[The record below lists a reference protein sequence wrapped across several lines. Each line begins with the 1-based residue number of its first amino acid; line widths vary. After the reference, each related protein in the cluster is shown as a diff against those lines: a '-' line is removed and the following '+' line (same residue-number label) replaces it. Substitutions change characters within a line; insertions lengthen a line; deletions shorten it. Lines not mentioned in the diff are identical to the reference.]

1 MSNEELNLTKLV
13 DTLEDEK
20 TGAHARKGFAY
31 QDWWAAHKSFELLSK
46 TNSKDFA
53 IGVEIKEDVI
63 VIDSLENPSQFEFY
77 QIKKKEPSNWSIAGL
92 LKAEKKVSAPEKS
105 TLSKL
110 YSRYIDFK
118 TDATNL
124 YFVSNAQL
132 QIEVQDKN
140 GKKKFFLHNSNF
152 ASDVD
157 ITNLSKIEK
166 KIKTEL
172 KLENNEPIKFD
183 RLNFQRSDISALSPD
198 MSVIGAVTGLNE
210 ENRFPFRL
218 NNISSTCRLLASK
231 FQNLGM
237 NTDFASNISQLQ
249 KRCLTKIELL
259 EFLKTLN
266 ENFHSPEDYLK
277 EGIKQLQS
285 ESYPFPRLELLKD
298 ESKQLLVHITDRTKL
313 EIQNLFNQANLLYI
327 TNKNLY
333 YNLNS
338 LTEMINAFS
347 QDLTSVKNDINFDI
361 NYLKC
366 ITLLFIMSKGEIY
379 NERYFN
385 IPTTQT
391 DSK

>member
-1 MSNEELNLTKLV
+1 MPNEELNLTKLV

-20 TGAHARKGFAY
+20 TGAHARKGFTY
-31 QDWWAAHKSFELLSK
+31 QDWWAAHKSFELLSN

-63 VIDSLENPSQFEFY
+63 IIDSLTNPSQFEFY
-77 QIKKKEPSNWSIAGL
+77 QIKKKEPSNWSITGL
-92 LKAEKKVSAPEKS
+92 LKAEKKVSTQEKS

-132 QIEVQDKN
+132 QIEVQEQS
-140 GKKKFFLHNSNF
+140 GKKKYYLHNSNF
-152 ASDVD
+152 ATDLDTS
-157 ITNLSKIEK
+157 NLTKIEN
-166 KIKTEL
+166 KIRTEL
-172 KLENNEPIKFD
+172 KLEKKEIIKFD
-183 RLNFQRSDISALSPD
+183 RLNFQRSNISALSPD
-198 MSVIGAVTGLNE
+198 ISVIGAVTGLNE
-210 ENRFPFRL
+210 EDKFPFRL

-231 FQNLGM
+231 FQSLGM
-237 NTDFASNISQLQ
+237 NTDFASNFSQLQ

-259 EFLKTLN
+259 DFLNILN
-266 ENFHSPEDYLK
+266 EKFHSPEDYLK

-285 ESYPFPRLELLKD
+285 ENYPFPRLELLKD

-313 EIQNLFNQANLLYI
+313 EIQNLFNRANLLYI
-327 TNKNLY
+327 TNKSLY

-338 LTEMINAFS
+338 LTEMINTFS
-347 QDLTSVKNDINFDI
+347 QDLASVKNDINFDI

-385 IPTTQT
+385 IPTTQI